1 MRLSSVTKVGVYSI
15 LNKLRRDEKLS
26 VSFLTSPEPSFYQ
39 IGDDRL
45 WVRLWSVSP
54 IWVSYVVYN
63 VFLRNISIGMG
74 FKMRFEGNE
83 APDEEMCELCIVVYH
98 LQLDYVWTYDIF
110 DL

>member
-45 WVRLWSVSP
+45 WVRL
-54 IWVSYVVYN
+54 
-63 VFLRNISIGMG
+63 
-74 FKMRFEGNE
+74 
-83 APDEEMCELCIVVYH
+83 
-98 LQLDYVWTYDIF
+98 
-110 DL
+110 